1 MDKNKLINRIENI
14 GFLLGCFIG
23 LLTLMMLG
31 AEPTTWDEDGLYD
44 YEHLWDKGNSGWYVM
59 WTWVWSVVTLI
70 GLIVVRSF
78 IKKSLTK

>member
-31 AEPTTWDEDGLYD
+31 AEPTT
-44 YEHLWDKGNSGWYVM
+44 M